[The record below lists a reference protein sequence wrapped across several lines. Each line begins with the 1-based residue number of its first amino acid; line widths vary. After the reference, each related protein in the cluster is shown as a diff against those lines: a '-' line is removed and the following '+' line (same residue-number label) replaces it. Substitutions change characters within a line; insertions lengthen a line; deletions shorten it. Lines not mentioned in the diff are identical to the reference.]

1 MLTQH
6 LSIAEVSELVHSIG
20 IKLCSILHMCV
31 CVCTC
36 LWRKFV
42 FLGGLNPTT
51 EDVPI
56 KHYIAWLDFTCGI
69 QATY

>member
-31 CVCTC
+31 CVHMFMEKIC
-36 LWRKFV
+36 
-42 FLGGLNPTT
+42 FLGGVESYN
-51 EDVPI
+51 
-56 KHYIAWLDFTCGI
+56 
-69 QATY
+69 

>member
-1 MLTQH
+1 M
-6 LSIAEVSELVHSIG
+6 SELVHSIG

-31 CVCTC
+31 CVHMFMEKIC
-36 LWRKFV
+36 F
-42 FLGGLNPTT
+42 FGGLNPTT